1 MATPERGRMRRA
13 SGTGRGSAG
22 SDGQSIAQRDGRA
35 IEQLKNTSVSPA
47 GNLSVGSPQVSAR
60 AGGSA
65 FVKDA
70 ASSPQRNPSRGLSAG
85 LAATV
90 AAGVAVA
97 LAMPAAAAPA
107 AAPSAAQAAGSAA
120 ASAAG
125 AGGTGRAKP
134 AQPTNG
140 GYAGLS
146 AAAKAAA
153 EKAAKAQPAPDAEP
167 VEDVAAR
174 TANSTTTV
182 DPSTGTRITELSS
195 QAVNFRDDAGDWQPV
210 DNTLVPATEKAGGPA
225 GGGADTGWANSAAGY
240 DATLPKDL
248 TAPVTLT
255 DGANAQ
261 QWVSLQ
267 LNPAAP
273 AAAPA
278 AAKSASSA
286 TGAARTLAA
295 EGEVPDVAPVVGEVD
310 GSTVAYADVL
320 PGTDVA
326 LQAQGSGVKETIT
339 LASPTSAALSAGA
352 LSYTVKTGP
361 GLKLTEGTG
370 ANADVVTVTNAK
382 GATVFTLPAPFMD
395 DAKGAHSDDVD
406 VTLTPGAAAGETTLT
421 VTPDAS
427 WLNAADRAWPVV
439 IDPTIQYPASILGC
453 AISSSAATTSSCG
466 NGSQIPLSWNSTGGA
481 QQRGLLRFPTLLDV
495 IPADAQIAQ
504 AKLRVKTAAVSGGGT
519 TSVDVKELT
528 AGFGTGATW
537 TKRDGTNNWTTA
549 GGDRGA
555 AIARASVNTAAA
567 GELSFD
573 VADVVQR
580 WSEGTTAN
588 YTGFELE
595 KTAAAAGGAPVN
607 ITKPDEANLLIEWN
621 PRGGDRKANEVI
633 TEDLTDATS
642 VSVNPAT
649 GNAMVTTQQLSIAGV
664 GLDLNLA
671 HTSNSLGTA
680 ALGTNG
686 ARWRNSLS
694 GVSLQPYAGSM
705 FYTDATGAAWTF
717 YKALDGSWIR
727 PTGLDADL
735 VQNGDGTFT
744 LTERQSKVA
753 QRFLNIGTTADPSY
767 GLSTVT
773 DRNGNTI
780 TFTYDTSARLPYN
793 NRLILRKVTDTRGRD
808 LTITN
813 YGYWDSWVT
822 DVTNREP
829 STTITSNRL
838 ASEKNSAGGT
848 TSYEYDASDRVTA
861 IVVPEGQRTELTY
874 DSTGRVLTLKR
885 IANNGQNPTW
895 TFSYGTFDRATGQAL
910 TKTTVT
916 DPNGH
921 TSEYTSDGRGRVG
934 THTNAL
940 GKKVLDTF
948 TANDDGETSTGATP
962 GAAGGTTT
970 QKSVNEFS
978 GGTGAAASAATWNL
992 TSSRLPTGAGT
1003 ANTYGTGARLY
1014 DVTSST
1020 DARGNT
1026 TNYAYDNAGNQTSV
1040 TSGGETTK
1048 NLYQGNTDPDYGGI
1062 VNCGPTVNGTVTA
1075 TKAGVLCETRDGAYV
1090 KGSTAAATTAHRVA
1104 YRYNAKG
1111 ELVTLLP
1118 GTPSAQQQQTFTYD
1132 DLSRLATT
1140 TDGRG
1145 QTTFYGY
1152 DSADRLTYTLYQDG
1166 RVVSH
1171 YFGDES
1177 GNGWLRAIDEYPA
1190 NSNTAD
1196 RHVDYAKDDLG
1207 RLRATVAPE
1216 ATINLNYDSAGNL
1229 TQYVDAGGTVNYG
1242 YNNADQLTS
1251 LALPGGSCTNQ
1262 TLASPGAAS
1271 TKCVLFGLDDDGRR
1285 TSTRYPGG
1293 QTLAA
1298 TLDDSG
1304 RIQRAVGT
1312 TRTSGGT
1319 ATTRLD
1325 LAYTW
1330 TDANAPAQS
1339 NNPNKDT
1346 AVVSSVTDAIAAAK
1360 TTYSHDWLVRL
1371 TAASTAPTAGGA
1383 VTRYEGF
1390 CYDGAGNR
1398 TKYLNSTATTC
1409 SSGTAAA
1416 TFTYN
1421 GGNELTAA
1429 TGVTPTG
1436 AALVGSG
1443 FTYDGNGNQTSAKS
1457 QIGLAT
1463 AYNAQEAASSFTPAG
1478 GAAIA
1483 QAYASGDGGNGERIR
1498 SGSGSGATSF
1508 AVSPLSP
1515 APAWSTTGT
1524 GSSAQSTW
1532 TVRDPEGGLIA
1543 VRIGTTAT
1551 SATDYYP
1558 FTDNV
1563 GSVRSMV
1570 KADGTVANSYSYSA
1584 YGTTLTANEATG
1596 ASQPYR
1602 YAGGYTDTATGL
1614 IKLGIRYYDP
1624 TQGRFTQQDPT
1635 GQDPYDY
1642 TYAYGS
1648 PVSYAD
1654 PTGAIAPILIA
1665 AGAAAVRA
1673 AAPVVA
1679 RAAARQ
1685 LPKVVNVLKTN
1696 NYVRPL
1702 GGRVSLG
1709 PAKNHWKRL
1718 SPGKQSV
1725 LRYHVHVEKRYGGI
1739 DNWVRGTNQTWWKNG

>member
-1 MATPERGRMRRA
+1 MRRA
-13 SGTGRGSAG
+13 SSIGQGSTGRDNQLS
-22 SDGQSIAQRDGRA
+22 
-35 IEQLKNTSVSPA
+35 EQLMNTSDSAA
-47 GNLSVGSPQVSAR
+47 GNLSVEASRVSA
-60 AGGSA
+60 SA
-65 FVKDA
+65 LEKETPSTRRH
-70 ASSPQRNPSRGLSAG
+70 ASSRALSAG
-85 LAATV
+85 VAATV

-107 AAPSAAQAAGSAA
+107 ATSAAVSAAGNAA
-120 ASAAG
+120 ASAA
-125 AGGTGRAKP
+125 AAGRAKP
-134 AQPTNG
+134 AKPTNG

-146 AAAKAAA
+146 AAEKAAA

-167 VEDVAAR
+167 VEDAAAR

-182 DPSTGTRITELSS
+182 DPATGTRITELSP
-195 QAVNFRDDAGDWQPV
+195 QALNFRDDAGDWQPV
-210 DNTLVPATEKAGGPA
+210 DNTLVPAGEKAGGPA
-225 GGGADTGWANSAAGY
+225 GGGSDTGWANSAAGY

-267 LNPAAP
+267 LNPSSTSAGAP
-273 AAAPA
+273 AAAPVAVKTA
-278 AAKSASSA
+278 AAH
-286 TGAARTLAA
+286 TLAA
-295 EGEVPDVAPVVGEVD
+295 ATGTADAPEVAPVAGEVD

-339 LASPTSAALSAGA
+339 LDSPNAAALAAGA

-361 GLKLTEGTG
+361 GLKLTKGG
-370 ANADVVTVTNAK
+370 AGGSGADADTVTVTNAK

-395 DAKGAHSDDVD
+395 DAKGAHSDDID
-406 VTLTPGAAAGETTLT
+406 VTLNPGSVGADGVGETTLT

-427 WLNAADRAWPVV
+427 WLSAADRAWPVV

-466 NGSQIPLSWNSTGGA
+466 NGSQIPLSWNSAGGA

-504 AKLRVKTAAVSGGGT
+504 AKLRVKTAAVSGGAT

-528 AGFGTGATW
+528 AGFGAGATW
-537 TKRDGTNNWTTA
+537 NTRDGSTGWTTA

-555 AIARASVNTAAA
+555 AIARASINTSAA

-595 KTAAAAGGAPVN
+595 KTAAASGGAAVN

-621 PRGGDRKANEVI
+621 PRGGDRKSNDFI
-633 TEDLTDATS
+633 TEDLSDATS
-642 VSVNPAT
+642 VNINPAT
-649 GNAMVTTQQLSIAGV
+649 GNAMVTTRQLNIAGV

-671 HTSNSLGTA
+671 HTSNSVGTNP
-680 ALGTNG
+680 LGTNG
-686 ARWRNSLS
+686 ARWHNSLS
-694 GVSLQPYAGSM
+694 GVSLSPYAGSM
-705 FYTDATGAAWTF
+705 FYTDATGANWTY
-717 YKALDGSWIR
+717 YKALDGSWTR

-753 QRFLNIGTTADPSY
+753 QKFINIGTTANPDY

-780 TFTYDTSARLPYN
+780 TFTYDASARLNYN
-793 NRLILRKVTDTRGRD
+793 DRLILRKVTDTRGRD

-829 STTITSNRL
+829 ATTITNNQL
-838 ASEKNSAGGT
+838 ASETNSAGGT
-848 TSYEYDASDRVTA
+848 TTYEYDAADRVTA

-874 DSTGRVLTLKR
+874 DGQGRVLTLKR
-885 IANNGQNPTW
+885 IGNSGQNPTW

-934 THTNAL
+934 TLTNAL

-948 TANDDGETSTGATP
+948 TANDDKETSTGATA
-962 GAAGGTTT
+962 GSAGGSAAQTTT
-970 QKSVNEFS
+970 NSYAGATGS
-978 GGTGAAASAATWNL
+978 GASGATWNL
-992 TSSRLPTGAGT
+992 TATRLPTGAGIS
-1003 ANTYGTGARLY
+1003 NTFGAGSRLY
-1014 DVTSST
+1014 DVITST
-1020 DARGNT
+1020 DSRGNVT
-1026 TNYAYDNAGNQTSV
+1026 TNAYDTVGNRTSV
-1040 TSGGETTK
+1040 TEGGVTTK
-1048 NLYQGNTDPDYGGI
+1048 SLYQGNTDPDYGGT
-1062 VNCGPTVNGTVTA
+1062 VNCGPTVNNVVTA

-1118 GTPSAQQQQTFTYD
+1118 GTPSAQQQQTFAYD
-1132 DLSRLATT
+1132 DLSRLTST

-1145 QTTFYGY
+1145 QTTFSGY
-1152 DSADRLTYTLYQDG
+1152 DSMDRETYTLYQDG
-1166 RVVSH
+1166 RVATH

-1177 GNGWLRAIDEYPA
+1177 GNGWLRAVDEYPA
-1190 NSNTAD
+1190 DSNTAD
-1196 RHVDYAKDDLG
+1196 RSTSYAQDDFG
-1207 RLRATVAPE
+1207 RLRATVSPE
-1216 ATINLNYDSAGNL
+1216 ATINLDYDNRGNL
-1229 TQYVDAGGTVNYG
+1229 TQYTDAGGVVKYG

-1262 TLASPGAAS
+1262 TLTSPGAAS
-1271 TKCVLFGLDDDGRR
+1271 TKCVLFGVDDDGRR

-1293 QTLAA
+1293 QTMAT

-1304 RIQRAVGT
+1304 RLKQVVGT
-1312 TRTSGGT
+1312 TLAGSTS
-1319 ATTRLD
+1319 TTRLN
-1325 LAYTW
+1325 LAYTY
-1330 TDANAPAQS
+1330 TDAAVPS
-1339 NNPNKDT
+1339 SSTNPTKDT
-1346 AVVSSVTDAIAAAK
+1346 GIVTSVTDALAAAK
-1360 TTYSHDWLVRL
+1360 TTYSHDGLDRL
-1371 TAASTAPTAGGA
+1371 TAVSTAPTAGGA

-1398 TKYLNSTATTC
+1398 TKYLNSTSTTC
-1409 SSGTAAA
+1409 STGTAAA

-1436 AALVGSG
+1436 ATLAGTG
-1443 FTYDGNGNQTSAKS
+1443 FVYDGNGNQTSAKS
-1457 QIGLAT
+1457 QIGLTT

-1478 GAAIA
+1478 GSAIA
-1483 QAYASGDGGNGERIR
+1483 QSYGTGDGGNGERTK
-1498 SGSGSGATSF
+1498 SGTGTSATTF

-1515 APAWSTTGT
+1515 APAWSKTSTT
-1524 GSSAQSTW
+1524 SQW
-1532 TVRDPEGGLIA
+1532 TVRDPSGTLIA
-1543 VRIGTTAT
+1543 VRIGSSAS
-1551 SATDYYP
+1551 SATELYP
-1558 FTDNV
+1558 LTDNV
-1563 GSVRSMV
+1563 ASVRAMV
-1570 KADGTVANSYSYSA
+1570 KADGTVANTYSYSV
-1584 YGTTLTANEATG
+1584 YGSTLSSSEASG
-1596 ASQPYR
+1596 LGQPYR
-1602 YAGGYTDTATGL
+1602 YGGGHTDTATGL
-1614 IKLGIRYYDP
+1614 IKFGIRFYDP

-1635 GQDPYDY
+1635 GRDFGFIYGADDPA
-1642 TYAYGS
+1642 TRI
-1648 PVSYAD
+1648 D
-1654 PTGAIAPILIA
+1654 PTGAINIDVGGSACA
-1665 AGAAAVRA
+1665 VVCVQANVSYSFGKGGGWHASVGAG
-1673 AAPVVA
+1673 
-1679 RAAARQ
+1679 
-1685 LPKVVNVLKTN
+1685 
-1696 NYVRPL
+1696 
-1702 GGRVSLG
+1702 LG
-1709 PAKNHWKRL
+1709 PEVSAGGEVRVNT
-1718 SPGKQSV
+1718 GKQS
-1725 LRYHVHVEKRYGGI
+1725 KGNSTGASCSGKAGPIGITGGFDTSLSDDQGGVGVGWAPGI
-1739 DNWVRGTNQTWWKNG
+1739 GGGCHANVAHTF

>member
-1 MATPERGRMRRA
+1 M
-13 SGTGRGSAG
+13 
-22 SDGQSIAQRDGRA
+22 SD
-35 IEQLKNTSVSPA
+35 
-47 GNLSVGSPQVSAR
+47 
-60 AGGSA
+60 
-65 FVKDA
+65 
-70 ASSPQRNPSRGLSAG
+70 
-85 LAATV
+85 
-90 AAGVAVA
+90 
-97 LAMPAAAAPA
+97 
-107 AAPSAAQAAGSAA
+107 
-120 ASAAG
+120 
-125 AGGTGRAKP
+125 
-134 AQPTNG
+134 
-140 GYAGLS
+140 
-146 AAAKAAA
+146 AAKAAA
-153 EKAAKAQPAPDAEP
+153 EKTAKAQPAPDAEP
-167 VEDVAAR
+167 GEDVAAR

-182 DPSTGTRITELSS
+182 DPATGTRTTQLSP
-195 QAVNFRDDAGDWQPV
+195 QAVNFRDDAGAWQPV
-210 DNTLVPATEKAGGPA
+210 DNTLIPADQKAGGPA

-255 DGANAQ
+255 DGANAG

-267 LNPAAP
+267 LNPATAP

-278 AAKSASSA
+278 ASKSASSA
-286 TGAARTLAA
+286 TGTARTLAA
-295 EGEVPDVAPVVGEVD
+295 ATVATAAGEAPDVAPVAGEVD
-310 GSTVAYADVL
+310 GATVAYADVL

-339 LASPTSAALSAGA
+339 LDSPNAAALAAGA

-361 GLKLTEGTG
+361 GLKLTE
-370 ANADVVTVTNAK
+370 ADDTVTVTNAK

-395 DAKGAHSDDVD
+395 DAKGAHSDNID
-406 VTLTPGAAAGETTLT
+406 VTLTPGAVGADGVGQTTLT

-427 WLNAADRAWPVV
+427 WLKAADRAWPVV

-453 AISSSAATTSSCG
+453 GISSSAATTTSCS
-466 NGSQIPLSWNSTGGA
+466 NGSQIPLSWNSSTGA

-504 AKLRVKTAAVSGGGT
+504 AKLRVKTAAVAGGGT
-519 TSVDVKELT
+519 TSVDAKELT
-528 AGFGTGATW
+528 AGFAAGATW
-537 TKRDGTNNWTTA
+537 NTRDGSTAWASA

-555 AIARASVNTAAA
+555 AIARASINTATA

-573 VADVVQR
+573 VADAVQR

-595 KTAAAAGGAPVN
+595 KTAAASGGAPVN
-607 ITKPDEANLLIEWN
+607 LTKPDDASLLIEWN

-633 TEDLTDATS
+633 TEDLSDATS

-694 GVSLQPYAGSM
+694 GVSLQPYTGSM
-705 FYTDATGAAWTF
+705 FYTDATGAAWTY

-735 VQNGDGTFT
+735 VANADGTFT

-753 QRFLNIGTTADPSY
+753 QKFLNIGTSADPSY

-780 TFTYDTSARLPYN
+780 TFTYDASARLPYN
-793 NRLILRKVTDTRGRD
+793 DRLILRKVTDTRGRD
-808 LTITN
+808 LTLTN
-813 YGYWDSWVT
+813 FGYWDSWVT

-829 STTITSNRL
+829 STTVANNQL
-838 ASEKNSAGGT
+838 ASETNSAGGT

-895 TFSYGTFDRATGQAL
+895 TFVYGTFDRATGQAL

-921 TSEYTSDGRGRVG
+921 ASEYTSDGRGRVG
-934 THTNAL
+934 AHTNAL

-992 TSSRLPTGAGT
+992 TSSRLPTGAGI

-1040 TSGGETTK
+1040 TSGGVTTK
-1048 NLYQGNTDPDYGGI
+1048 NLYQGNTDPDYGGT
-1062 VNCGPTVNGTVTA
+1062 VNCGPTVNNAVTA

-1118 GTPSAQQQQTFTYD
+1118 GTPSAQQQQTFEYD
-1132 DLSRLATT
+1132 DLSRLTST

-1190 NSNTAD
+1190 NSSTAD

-1216 ATINLNYDSAGNL
+1216 ATTNLDYDSAGNL
-1229 TQYVDAGGTVNYG
+1229 IQYVDAGGTVNYG
-1242 YNNADQLTS
+1242 YNAADQLTS
-1251 LALPGGSCTNQ
+1251 LALPGGSCTGQ

-1304 RIQRAVGT
+1304 RIQRTVGT

-1330 TDANAPAQS
+1330 TDTNAPSQP

-1346 AVVSSVTDAIAAAK
+1346 SLVSSVTDAIAAAK
-1360 TTYSHDWLVRL
+1360 TTYSHDGLDRL

-1398 TKYLNSTATTC
+1398 TKYLNSTSTTC

-1436 AALVGSG
+1436 AALAGTG

-1463 AYNAQEAASSFTPAG
+1463 AYNAQEGASSFTPAG

-1483 QAYASGDGGNGERIR
+1483 QAYAAGDGGNGERIR
-1498 SGSGSGATSF
+1498 SGSGAGATSF

-1524 GSSAQSTW
+1524 GPSAQSTW
-1532 TVRDPEGGLIA
+1532 TVRDPSGGLIA
-1543 VRIGTTAT
+1543 VRIGTSAT
-1551 SATDYYP
+1551 SATEYYP

-1563 GSVRSMV
+1563 GSVRAMV
-1570 KADGTVANSYSYSA
+1570 KADGTLANSYSYSA

-1614 IKLGIRYYDP
+1614 IKLGVRYYDP
-1624 TQGRFTQQDPT
+1624 AQGRFTQQDPT
-1635 GQDPYDY
+1635 GQDPYAY
-1642 TYAYGS
+1642 LYAVGAPES
-1648 PVSYAD
+1648 FAD
-1654 PTGAIAPILIA
+1654 PTGAIVPAVA
-1665 AGAAAVRA
+1665 AGLLLA
-1673 AAPVVA
+1673 A
-1679 RAAARQ
+1679 RAAPAVARVAPAAGRAAKGIKKAFSYRSVTRPMSPSKEVAEQ
-1685 LPKVVNVLKTN
+1685 GARREAANGGPRCVYRPQDCGKGKLPHAHVDYYNNKGEVLQTSHY
-1696 NYVRPL
+1696 NYPL
-1702 GGRVSLG
+1702 R
-1709 PAKNHWKRL
+1709 
-1718 SPGKQSV
+1718 
-1725 LRYHVHVEKRYGGI
+1725 
-1739 DNWVRGTNQTWWKNG
+1739 